1 MNSTIA
7 IIPVAA
13 AAYVA
18 TNLDNFILL
27 VALLARYRKRMA
39 HVVAGFLAATLIF
52 ALVGMWIGKAADIVP
67 VEYLG
72 LLGFVPIS
80 IGVIELIQLRRGN
93 TDATE
98 AKEESADGAQ
108 KVFTTTLGTQL
119 GNGADTVVIF
129 GVLFIDSM
137 PAADILSAITFAAMA
152 FIFVCVGVYAVR
164 HPALCE
170 WIDRYAH
177 RAMPFVLIIVG
188 VYVIANTATDISP
201 N

>member
-1 MNSTIA
+1 MNNMIA

-27 VALLARYRKRMA
+27 VALLARYRKHTA
-39 HVVAGFLAATLIF
+39 YVISGFFASTLILV
-52 ALVGMWIGKAADIVP
+52 LVGMWIGKAANIVP

-137 PAADILSAITFAAMA
+137 PAADILAAITFAAMA
-152 FIFVCVGVYAVR
+152 FILVCVGVYAVR

-177 RAMPFVLIIVG
+177 RAMPFILIIVG

>member
-1 MNSTIA
+1 MNNMIA

-27 VALLARYRKRMA
+27 VALLARYRKHMA
-39 HVVAGFLAATLIF
+39 NVIAGFFASTLILV
-52 ALVGMWIGKAADIVP
+52 LVGMWIGKAANIVP

-137 PAADILSAITFAAMA
+137 PAADILAAITFAAMA
-152 FIFVCVGVYAVR
+152 FILVCVGVYAVR

-177 RAMPFVLIIVG
+177 RAMPFILIIVG